1 MARTPSNGRSPTVS
15 MADFNE
21 RAKRSAVGAPAL
33 EKAPE
38 RRRNPPRRNREAP
51 PSSAETPAET
61 PETDEA
67 EEGTGEAKEHE
78 EG

>member
-1 MARTPSNGRSPTVS
+1 

-51 PSSAETPAET
+51 AASAEQPAET
-61 PETDEA
+61 DEG
-67 EEGTGEAKEHE
+67 EEGTAAATETE